1 MFSHALPPH
10 WRSLAESWL
19 REDSPSLDI
28 GGYVVGDSPATAILY
43 MKSSGVLAG
52 VPFFNA
58 VFDILGCTVEWKELE
73 GTCIQISGKQRTS
86 IAKVSGPVKNILLG
100 ERCAL
105 NALARASGI
114 ATRATELN
122 KLKSTNRWKGIIAG
136 TRKTTPGFRVVE
148 KYALIVGGVDTHRY
162 DLSSMVML
170 KDNHI
175 WASGS
180 IEGAIKKAKEVAGFS
195 VKIEVEVSSYED
207 AAKAILAG
215 ADIVMLDNFNPK
227 DLAECAKRLKSEF
240 NKSPFLIEGS
250 GGLTVENAPDYF
262 SECMSYTKL
271 VDVDILSFGSLTQ
284 GVPHVDFSLK
294 IQV

>member
-1 MFSHALPPH
+1 MFSHALPVH

-19 REDSPSLDI
+19 VEDSPSLDI

-43 MKSSGVLAG
+43 MKSAGVLAG

-58 VFDILGCTVEWKELE
+58 VFDVLGCTVEWFEKEGSYFE
-73 GTCIQISGKQRTS
+73 PNGREK
-86 IAKVSGPVKNILLG
+86 IAQVSGPAKNILLG
-100 ERCAL
+100 ERSAL

-114 ATRATELN
+114 ASRAS
-122 KLKSTNRWKGIIAG
+122 KLLKIKNDHGWNGIIAG

-180 IEGAIKKAKEVAGFS
+180 IDGAVKKAKQVAGFS
-195 VKIEVEVSSYED
+195 LKIEVEVSSYQD
-207 AAKAILAG
+207 AVKAIKAG
-215 ADIVMLDNFNPK
+215 ADIVMLDNFKPNE
-227 DLAECAKRLKSEF
+227 LAECAKRLKSEF
-240 NKSPFLIEGS
+240 KESFLIEGS
-250 GGLTVENAPDYF
+250 GGLTIENAKDYF
-262 SECMSYTKL
+262 SKG
-271 VDVDILSFGSLTQ
+271 ISLR
-284 GVPHVDFSLK
+284 FS
-294 IQV
+294 IRRC